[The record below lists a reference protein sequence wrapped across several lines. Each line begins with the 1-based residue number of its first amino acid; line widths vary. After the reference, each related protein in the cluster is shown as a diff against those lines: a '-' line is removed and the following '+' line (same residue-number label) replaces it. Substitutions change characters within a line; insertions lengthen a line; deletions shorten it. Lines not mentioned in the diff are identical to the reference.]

1 MIKYRANLPEGI
13 IESSTKADLEDLD
26 GLISIDTIE
35 VTESSVPI
43 YRWPIPGGVTQ
54 SYVEADA
61 IAAEVPYETTTET
74 AVTESIVSDEPK
86 STSKKRK
93 SN

>member
-13 IESSTKADLEDLD
+13 VESASKSDLEDLD

-54 SYVEADA
+54 SYDEADA

-74 AVTESIVSDEPK
+74 VVTESVLAD
-86 STSKKRK
+86 
-93 SN
+93 